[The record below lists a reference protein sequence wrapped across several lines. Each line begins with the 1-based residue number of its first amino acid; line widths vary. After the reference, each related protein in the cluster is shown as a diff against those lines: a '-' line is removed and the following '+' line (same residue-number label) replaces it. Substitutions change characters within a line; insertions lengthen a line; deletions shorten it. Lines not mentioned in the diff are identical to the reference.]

1 MSVWGLI
8 AALTV
13 ITFVMRTIGISGGSL
28 LRSARL
34 VALLPYLA
42 PAVIAGLVVNST
54 MGSPEGLVLDARAAG
69 VAAAII
75 ALLLRAPV
83 LVTILIAM
91 TVTGLV
97 RLIL

>member
-8 AALTV
+8 LALTV
-13 ITFVMRTIGISGGSL
+13 ITLVMRIIGISGGSL

-42 PAVIAGLVVNST
+42 PAVIAGLVVSST
-54 MGSPEGLVLDARAAG
+54 ISSPDGLVLDARAAG

-83 LVTILIAM
+83 LLTILIAM
-91 TVTGLV
+91 SVTGVV

>member
-1 MSVWGLI
+1 
-8 AALTV
+8 
-13 ITFVMRTIGISGGSL
+13 
-28 LRSARL
+28 
-34 VALLPYLA
+34 
-42 PAVIAGLVVNST
+42 VIAGLVVNST